1 MPMDSKDRKILSRLM
16 ENARVPKTKIAE
28 SLGVS
33 ETAVRKRIT
42 NLEREGVILGYRVMV
57 NYKRANMFASITG
70 IDVGPEHLWNI
81 INALR
86 GMDEV
91 KTIMLTSGDHTIMT
105 EIVAHSLDELSEL
118 HTEISRMEGVKRICP
133 AIVLE
138 TIK

>member
-1 MPMDSKDRKILSRLM
+1 MDSKDGKILSRLM

-42 NLEREGVILGYRVMV
+42 NLEREGVILGYRGMV

-81 INALR
+81 IDALK

-91 KTIMLTSGDHTIMT
+91 K
-105 EIVAHSLDELSEL
+105 
-118 HTEISRMEGVKRICP
+118 
-133 AIVLE
+133 AIHDNDRDSCTLAG
-138 TIK
+138 

>member
-1 MPMDSKDRKILSRLM
+1 MDSKDRKILSRLM

>member
-1 MPMDSKDRKILSRLM
+1 VPMDSKDRKILSRLM